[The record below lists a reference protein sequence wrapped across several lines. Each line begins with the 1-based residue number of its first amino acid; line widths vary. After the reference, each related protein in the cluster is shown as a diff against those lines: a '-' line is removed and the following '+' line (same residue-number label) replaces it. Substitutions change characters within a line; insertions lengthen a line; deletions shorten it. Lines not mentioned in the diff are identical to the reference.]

1 MASACANR
9 ALAQK
14 VAEAIQLRLLKSAQW
29 VETCPAAGAIWR
41 IPVETVESLSKM
53 SSCESEV
60 VSELKIKVA
69 RIEMVAPNTK
79 GDYIRVTFQVER
91 GLLVFQVPILL
102 KKKDFD
108 DTEMVQV
115 ARNELHRTFVEL
127 TAQTE
132 KWTLTAEDIRQLS
145 SISSRPG

>member
-1 MASACANR
+1 
-9 ALAQK
+9 
-14 VAEAIQLRLLKSAQW
+14 
-29 VETCPAAGAIWR
+29 
-41 IPVETVESLSKM
+41 
-53 SSCESEV
+53 

-69 RIEMVAPNTK
+69 RIEMVTLNTK
-79 GDYIRVTFQVER
+79 EDHIRVTFKVER

-127 TAQTE
+127 AAQTE